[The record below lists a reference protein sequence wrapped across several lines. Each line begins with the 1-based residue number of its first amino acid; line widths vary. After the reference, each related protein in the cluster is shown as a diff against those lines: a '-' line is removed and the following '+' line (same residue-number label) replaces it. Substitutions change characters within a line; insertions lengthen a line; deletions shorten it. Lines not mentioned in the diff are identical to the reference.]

1 MTLLLDTSILISIER
16 KERDIV
22 SKISEISKTHYQHP
36 LISFIS
42 YFEFYSGLIEKN
54 VKNKQIMIQFIN
66 KFNCLKASSA
76 TAQILAELKYK
87 YEKKGIT
94 IPLADMIIASHA
106 KEFNLTLITTDKVFE
121 KIDDINKIIMDLKQ

>member
-87 YEKKGIT
+87 YEKKGIN

-106 KEFNLTLITTDKVFE
+106 KEFNLTLIATDKVFE